1 MRRVAKAM
9 LEADA
14 QTGVPL
20 TTKGDVLV
28 HDGTALQRLPVGAD
42 GQVLTASAAAA
53 PGVAWANGT
62 AQGVGALV
70 GDLRFTARP
79 SPPAGWLLCDGRAVS
94 RATYA
99 DLFAAIGTAYGF
111 GDGGATFNLPN
122 LAGRLPMG
130 AGTPQPVVVPIT
142 AVDTASGTLTVA
154 ANDVLRTGTAAT
166 FRLASGALVGPT
178 NGGTVYCVRVD
189 ATHVKLAASR
199 AASVIVAAGDAPAM
213 TLSGY
218 TAGTMTLEVAGTARA
233 RGDVGG
239 EEGHTLTVDEMP
251 AHRHAQGKDS
261 QAQQN
266 GGSEAGGATAGGYTS
281 YAGGSGEHNNLPPYT
296 VGTWL
301 IYAGA

>member
-1 MRRVAKAM
+1 MRKIAKAM

-20 TTKGDVLV
+20 TTKGDLLV
-28 HDGTALQRLPVGAD
+28 HDGAAPARLPVGSD
-42 GQVLTASAAAA
+42 GQILLASSAAAG
-53 PGVAWANGT
+53 GVAWGAAPALG
-62 AQGVGALV
+62 AGALV

-99 DLFAAIGTAYGF
+99 DLFAAIGTAYGA

-142 AVDTASGTLTVA
+142 AADEATGTLTVA
-154 ANDVLRTGTAAT
+154 ANDVLRTGTEAT
-166 FRLASGALVGPT
+166 FRLVSGALSGPT

-199 AASVIVAAGDAPAM
+199 AAAVSAAAGDFLPM
-213 TLSGY
+213 KLSGY
-218 TAGTMTLEVAGTARA
+218 VAGTMTLEVAGTARA

-239 EEGHTLTVDEMP
+239 EETHVLAVDEMP

-261 QAQQN
+261 TAQAN
-266 GGSEAGGATAGGYTS
+266 GGSEAGGATASGYTS
-281 YAGGSGEHNNLPPYT
+281 YAGGSGAHNVLPPYV
-296 VGTWL
+296 VGLWM